1 MEITNVIINNS
12 FFDFVLKNKVFSVFL
27 IIIFLAIIII
37 VGVIF
42 YNFQTT
48 KKGKFC
54 VFIFFSILFALSLFL
69 FPFYVNFVPEVYDPS
84 WGYDTYNR
92 YGYDNIYCAFDGKT
106 DKYIVEY
113 NIENSKKTMTTQEII
128 DTIYNKNHFEDTKG
142 KTSKVVIYVKG
153 RENIK
158 LIKQILK
165 MNDNTNFIIE
175 QEEQKQREQYN
186 ELSQKYL
193 NETHKVNVKK

>member
-1 MEITNVIINNS
+1 MEITNVIISNS
-12 FFDFVLKNKVFSVFL
+12 FFDFVLKNKELSFLL
-27 IIIFLAIIII
+27 IIIFLTTIII
-37 VGVIF
+37 VGVIL

-48 KKGKFC
+48 EKGKFC
-54 VFIFFSILFALSLFL
+54 VFVFFSILFMLSLLL

-84 WGYDTYNR
+84 WGYDASNR
-92 YGYDNIYCAFDGKT
+92 YGYDKFYSIFDGRT

-128 DTIYNKNHFEDTKG
+128 DTIYNKKHFEDIKE

-158 LIKQILK
+158 LIKQILE
-165 MNDNTNFIIE
+165 MNDNTNFIKEKKQKQKE
-175 QEEQKQREQYN
+175 QEENDKFLE
-186 ELSQKYL
+186 
-193 NETHKVNVKK
+193 ETHVIDTKR

>member
-1 MEITNVIINNS
+1 MEITNVIISNS
-12 FFDFVLKNKVFSVFL
+12 FFDFVLKNKVLSAFL
-27 IIIFLAIIII
+27 IIIFLTIIII
-37 VGVIF
+37 VGVTF

-54 VFIFFSILFALSLFL
+54 VFVFFSILFTLSLCL

-84 WGYDTYNR
+84 WGYDAYNR
-92 YGYDNIYCAFDGKT
+92 YGYDKFYSVFDGRT

-128 DTIYNKNHFEDTKG
+128 DAIYNQRYFKDRKE

-158 LIKQILK
+158 LIKQILR
-165 MNDNTNFIIE
+165 MNDTTNFIKE
-175 QEEQKQREQYN
+175 NEQKEKEQN
-186 ELSQKYL
+186 ENSKFLD
-193 NETHKVNVKK
+193 ETHVIDTKK

>member
-1 MEITNVIINNS
+1 MEITNVIISNS
-12 FFDFVLKNKVFSVFL
+12 FFDFVLKNKVLSVFL

-37 VGVIF
+37 VGVTF

-54 VFIFFSILFALSLFL
+54 VFVFFSILFTLSLFL

-84 WGYDTYNR
+84 WGYDDSGR
-92 YGYDNIYCAFDGKT
+92 FGYDNYYSVFDGRT
-106 DKYIVEY
+106 EKYIVEY

-128 DTIYNKNHFEDTKG
+128 DAIYNQRYFKDRKE

-153 RENIK
+153 RGNIK
-158 LIKQILK
+158 LIKQILR
-165 MNDNTNFIIE
+165 MNDTTNFIKENEQKEKE
-175 QEEQKQREQYN
+175 QEENDKFLE
-186 ELSQKYL
+186 EI
-193 NETHKVNVKK
+193 HIVNDKE

>member
-1 MEITNVIINNS
+1 MEITNVIISNS
-12 FFDFVLKNKVFSVFL
+12 FFDFVLKNKVLSVFL
-27 IIIFLAIIII
+27 IIIFLTTIII

-54 VFIFFSILFALSLFL
+54 VFVFFSILFTLSLFL

-92 YGYDNIYCAFDGKT
+92 YGYDKFYSVFDRRT

-158 LIKQILK
+158 LIKQILN
-165 MNDNTNFIIE
+165 MNDTTNFIKEREQKEKE
-175 QEEQKQREQYN
+175 QEENDKFLE
-186 ELSQKYL
+186 
-193 NETHKVNVKK
+193 ETHIISDKE

>member
-1 MEITNVIINNS
+1 MEITNVIISNS
-12 FFDFVLKNKVFSVFL
+12 FFDFVLKNKVLSVFL
-27 IIIFLAIIII
+27 IIIFLATIII

-54 VFIFFSILFALSLFL
+54 VFVFFSILFTLPLFL

-84 WGYDTYNR
+84 WGYDDSGR
-92 YGYDNIYCAFDGKT
+92 FGYDKYYAVFDGRT

-113 NIENSKKTMTTQEII
+113 NIENSKKETMTTQEII
-128 DTIYNKNHFEDTKG
+128 DTIYNKKHFEDIKG

-158 LIKQILK
+158 LIKQILE
-165 MNDNTNFIIE
+165 MNDNTNFIKEKKQKEKE
-175 QEEQKQREQYN
+175 QEENDKFLE
-186 ELSQKYL
+186 K
-193 NETHKVNVKK
+193 THVINDKE

>member
-1 MEITNVIINNS
+1 MEITNVIISNS
-12 FFDFVLKNKVFSVFL
+12 FFDFVLKNKALSFFY
-27 IIIFLAIIII
+27 IIIFLTIIII

-48 KKGKFC
+48 EKGKFC
-54 VFIFFSILFALSLFL
+54 IFVFFSILFTLSLCL

-84 WGYDTYNR
+84 WGYDASNR
-92 YGYDNIYCAFDGKT
+92 FGYDKFYSVFDGRT

-128 DTIYNKNHFEDTKG
+128 DTIYNKKHFEDIKG

-158 LIKQILK
+158 LIKQILE
-165 MNDNTNFIIE
+165 MNDNTNFIKEKKQKEKE
-175 QEEQKQREQYN
+175 QEENDKFLE
-186 ELSQKYL
+186 K
-193 NETHKVNVKK
+193 THVINDKE

>member
-1 MEITNVIINNS
+1 MEITNVIISNS
-12 FFDFVLKNKVFSVFL
+12 FFDFVLKNKVLSAFL
-27 IIIFLAIIII
+27 IIIFLTILII
-37 VGVIF
+37 VGVTF
-42 YNFQTT
+42 YIFQTT

-54 VFIFFSILFALSLFL
+54 VFVFFSILFTLSLCL

-84 WGYDTYNR
+84 WGYDASNR
-92 YGYDNIYCAFDGKT
+92 FGYDKFYSIFDGRT

-128 DTIYNKNHFEDTKG
+128 DAIYNQRYFKDRKE

-158 LIKQILK
+158 LIKQILR
-165 MNDNTNFIIE
+165 MNDTTNFIKENEQKEKE
-175 QEEQKQREQYN
+175 QEENDKFLE
-186 ELSQKYL
+186 EI
-193 NETHKVNVKK
+193 HIVNDKE

>member
-1 MEITNVIINNS
+1 MDNEFGIVGYSKKTKNINKTNYIILTEIFVNT
-12 FFDFVLKNKVFSVFL
+12 FVLT
-27 IIIFLAIIII
+27 
-37 VGVIF
+37 VIS
-42 YNFQTT
+42 
-48 KKGKFC
+48 G
-54 VFIFFSILFALSLFL
+54 FFSIII
-69 FPFYVNFVPEVYDPS
+69 
-84 WGYDTYNR
+84 GI
-92 YGYDNIYCAFDGKT
+92 NIYTSIFFYIFSFILSVIITMIMQKRIKDLQTQKEYYQ
-106 DKYIVEY
+106 YIVEY

-165 MNDNTNFIIE
+165 MNNNTNFIKEKKQKEKE

>member
-1 MEITNVIINNS
+1 MEITNVIISNS
-12 FFDFVLKNKVFSVFL
+12 FFDFVLKNKVLSVFL
-27 IIIFLAIIII
+27 IIIFLTTIII

-42 YNFQTT
+42 CNFQTAE
-48 KKGKFC
+48 KGKFC
-54 VFIFFSILFALSLFL
+54 VFVFFSILFTLSLFL

-92 YGYDNIYCAFDGKT
+92 YGYDKFYSVFDGKT

-158 LIKQILK
+158 LMKQILR
-165 MNDNTNFIIE
+165 MNDTTNFIKEREQKEKE
-175 QEEQKQREQYN
+175 QEENDKFLE
-186 ELSQKYL
+186 K
-193 NETHKVNVKK
+193 THVINDKE

>member
-1 MEITNVIINNS
+1 MEITNVIISNS
-12 FFDFVLKNKVFSVFL
+12 FFDFVLKNKVLSVFL
-27 IIIFLAIIII
+27 IIIFLATIII

-54 VFIFFSILFALSLFL
+54 VFVFFSILFTLSLCL

-84 WGYDTYNR
+84 WGYDDSGR
-92 YGYDNIYCAFDGKT
+92 FGYDKFYSVFDGRT

-113 NIENSKKTMTTQEII
+113 NIENSPKTMTTKEII
-128 DTIYNKNHFEDTKG
+128 DAIYNQNYFKDRKA
-142 KTSKVVIYVKG
+142 KTSKVVIYVKD

-158 LIKQILK
+158 LMKQILR
-165 MNDNTNFIIE
+165 MNDTTNFINENKQKEKE
-175 QEEQKQREQYN
+175 QEKN
-186 ELSQKYL
+186 SKFLD
-193 NETHKVNVKK
+193 ETHVINDKY

>member
-1 MEITNVIINNS
+1 MEITNVIISNS
-12 FFDFVLKNKVFSVFL
+12 FFDFVLKNKALSFFY
-27 IIIFLAIIII
+27 IIIFLTIIII

-48 KKGKFC
+48 EKGKFRIF
-54 VFIFFSILFALSLFL
+54 VFFSILFTLSMCL

-92 YGYDNIYCAFDGKT
+92 YGYDKFYSVFDGKT

-165 MNDNTNFIIE
+165 MNDNTNFIKEQKQKE
-175 QEEQKQREQYN
+175 QEENDKFLE
-186 ELSQKYL
+186 
-193 NETHKVNVKK
+193 ETHIVNDKE

>member
-1 MEITNVIINNS
+1 MEITNVIISNS
-12 FFDFVLKNKVFSVFL
+12 FFDFVLKNRVLSFFL

-48 KKGKFC
+48 EKGKFC
-54 VFIFFSILFALSLFL
+54 VFVFFSILFTLSSCL

-84 WGYDTYNR
+84 WGYDAYNR
-92 YGYDNIYCAFDGKT
+92 YGYDKFYSVFDGRT

-128 DTIYNKNHFEDTKG
+128 DAIYNKNHFEDTKG

-158 LIKQILK
+158 LIKQILR
-165 MNDNTNFIIE
+165 MNDNTNFIKEQKQKQKE
-175 QEEQKQREQYN
+175 QEENDKFLE
-186 ELSQKYL
+186 
-193 NETHKVNVKK
+193 ETHIINDKK

>member
-1 MEITNVIINNS
+1 MEITNVIISNS
-12 FFDFVLKNKVFSVFL
+12 FFDFVLKNKVLSVFL
-27 IIIFLAIIII
+27 IIIFLAIII

-54 VFIFFSILFALSLFL
+54 VFVFFSILFTLSLFL

-84 WGYDTYNR
+84 WGYDASNR
-92 YGYDNIYCAFDGKT
+92 YGYDKFYSVFDGRT

-128 DTIYNKNHFEDTKG
+128 DTIYNKNNFEDTKG
-142 KTSKVVIYVKG
+142 KTSKVVIYVKE

-165 MNDNTNFIIE
+165 MNDNTNFIKE
-175 QEEQKQREQYN
+175 QEQEQKQREQYN

-193 NETHKVNVKK
+193 NETHKVNLKK

>member
-1 MEITNVIINNS
+1 MEITNVIISNS
-12 FFDFVLKNKVFSVFL
+12 FFDFVLKNKELSSFL

-48 KKGKFC
+48 EKGKFC
-54 VFIFFSILFALSLFL
+54 VFVFFSILFTLSLCL

-84 WGYDTYNR
+84 WGYDASNR
-92 YGYDNIYCAFDGKT
+92 FGYDKYYAVFDGRT

-113 NIENSKKTMTTQEII
+113 NIENSKKETMTTQEIL
-128 DTIYNKNHFEDTKG
+128 DTIYNKNHFEDKKG

-158 LIKQILK
+158 LIKQILR
-165 MNDNTNFIIE
+165 MNDTTNFIKESEQKEKE
-175 QEEQKQREQYN
+175 QEENDKFLE
-186 ELSQKYL
+186 K
-193 NETHKVNVKK
+193 THVINDKE

>member
-1 MEITNVIINNS
+1 MEITNVIISNS
-12 FFDFVLKNKVFSVFL
+12 FFDFVLKNKGLSFLL
-27 IIIFLAIIII
+27 IIIFLTIIII
-37 VGVIF
+37 GGVIF

-54 VFIFFSILFALSLFL
+54 VFVFFSILFTLSMCL

-84 WGYDTYNR
+84 WGYDAYNR
-92 YGYDNIYCAFDGKT
+92 YGYDMYYAVFDGRT

-113 NIENSKKTMTTQEII
+113 NIENSKKETMTTQEII
-128 DTIYNKNHFEDTKG
+128 DTIYNKKHFEDIKG

-158 LIKQILK
+158 LIKQILE
-165 MNDNTNFIIE
+165 MNDNTNFIKEKKQKEKE
-175 QEEQKQREQYN
+175 QEENDKFLE
-186 ELSQKYL
+186 K
-193 NETHKVNVKK
+193 THVINDKE

>member
-1 MEITNVIINNS
+1 MEITNVIISNS
-12 FFDFVLKNKVFSVFL
+12 FFDFVLKNKELSVL
-27 IIIFLAIIII
+27 LLIIFLTIIII

-48 KKGKFC
+48 GKGKFC
-54 VFIFFSILFALSLFL
+54 VFVFFSFLFTLSLCL

-84 WGYDTYNR
+84 WGYDASNGS
-92 YGYDNIYCAFDGKT
+92 GYDKYYSVFDGRT

-165 MNDNTNFIIE
+165 MNDNTNFIKEQKQKQKE
-175 QEEQKQREQYN
+175 QEENDKFLE
-186 ELSQKYL
+186 
-193 NETHKVNVKK
+193 ETHIVNTKK

>member
-1 MEITNVIINNS
+1 M
-12 FFDFVLKNKVFSVFL
+12 
-27 IIIFLAIIII
+27 
-37 VGVIF
+37 IF

-54 VFIFFSILFALSLFL
+54 GFVFFSILFTLSLCL

-84 WGYDTYNR
+84 WGYDDSGR
-92 YGYDNIYCAFDGKT
+92 FGYDTQYSIFDGRT

-113 NIENSKKTMTTQEII
+113 NIKNSKKETMTTQEII
-128 DTIYNKNHFEDTKG
+128 DTIYNKKYFEDKKG

-158 LIKQILK
+158 LIKQILR
-165 MNDNTNFIIE
+165 MNDTTNFIKE
-175 QEEQKQREQYN
+175 SEQKEKEQN
-186 ELSQKYL
+186 ENSKFLD
-193 NETHKVNVKK
+193 ETHVIGDKK

>member
-1 MEITNVIINNS
+1 MEITNVIISNS
-12 FFDFVLKNKVFSVFL
+12 FFDFVLKNKELSFLL
-27 IIIFLAIIII
+27 IIIFLTTIII

-48 KKGKFC
+48 EKGKFC
-54 VFIFFSILFALSLFL
+54 VFVFFNILFTLSLCL

-84 WGYDTYNR
+84 WGYDASNR
-92 YGYDNIYCAFDGKT
+92 FGYDKYYSIFDGRT
-106 DKYIVEY
+106 EKYIVEY
-113 NIENSKKTMTTQEII
+113 NVENSKKTMTTQEII

-158 LIKQILK
+158 LIKQILR
-165 MNDNTNFIIE
+165 MNDNTNFINENKQKEKE
-175 QEEQKQREQYN
+175 QEENDKFLE
-186 ELSQKYL
+186 
-193 NETHKVNVKK
+193 ETHIVNDKE

>member
-1 MEITNVIINNS
+1 MEITNVIISNS
-12 FFDFVLKNKVFSVFL
+12 FFDFVLKNKLLSFLL
-27 IIIFLAIIII
+27 IIIFLTIIII

-48 KKGKFC
+48 EKGKFC
-54 VFIFFSILFALSLFL
+54 VFVFFSILFTLSMCL

-84 WGYDTYNR
+84 WGYDASNR
-92 YGYDNIYCAFDGKT
+92 YGYDKFYSVFDGRT

-128 DTIYNKNHFEDTKG
+128 DTIYNKKHFEDIKG

-158 LIKQILK
+158 LIKQILR
-165 MNDNTNFIIE
+165 MNDTTNFIKEREQKEKE
-175 QEEQKQREQYN
+175 QEENSKF
-186 ELSQKYL
+186 LD
-193 NETHKVNVKK
+193 ETHVIGDKK

>member
-1 MEITNVIINNS
+1 MEITNVIISNS
-12 FFDFVLKNKVFSVFL
+12 FFDFVLKNNALSFFY
-27 IIIFLAIIII
+27 IIIFLTIIII

-48 KKGKFC
+48 EKGKFC
-54 VFIFFSILFALSLFL
+54 IFVFFSILFTLSLCL

-84 WGYDTYNR
+84 WGYDDSGR
-92 YGYDNIYCAFDGKT
+92 FGYDNYYSVFDGRT

-113 NIENSKKTMTTQEII
+113 NIENSKKETMTTQEIL
-128 DTIYNKNHFEDTKG
+128 DTIYNKNHFEDKKG

-158 LIKQILK
+158 LIKQILR
-165 MNDNTNFIIE
+165 MNDTTNFIKE
-175 QEEQKQREQYN
+175 
-186 ELSQKYL
+186 S
-193 NETHKVNVKK
+193 

>member
-1 MEITNVIINNS
+1 MEITNVIISNS
-12 FFDFVLKNKVFSVFL
+12 FFDFVLKNKVLSAFL
-27 IIIFLAIIII
+27 IIIFLTIIII

-48 KKGKFC
+48 KKGKFY
-54 VFIFFSILFALSLFL
+54 VFVFFSILFTLSLCL

-128 DTIYNKNHFEDTKG
+128 DTIYNKNHFEDIKG

-158 LIKQILK
+158 LIKQILE
-165 MNDNTNFIIE
+165 MNDNTNFIKEKKQKEKE
-175 QEEQKQREQYN
+175 QEENDKFLE
-186 ELSQKYL
+186 K
-193 NETHKVNVKK
+193 THVINDKE